1 MITPSPAELLASL
14 RAARPLVQNITNTV
28 VTNFTANV
36 LLALGASPAMVD
48 AAEEAADFVRI
59 SGALVVNTGTL
70 NARTVASMK
79 LAAEAAAE
87 AGVPWVLDPVG
98 AGATAY
104 RTQTALELLALR
116 PSVVR
121 GNAGE
126 ILALAGAHD
135 ASQKGVDS
143 GASADAAV
151 GAGQMLLR
159 DFGCVAAIT
168 GETDQIVGPSGVT
181 AVTGGHARIQ
191 QVTGTGCATTAIV
204 GAFLAIARPEAAA
217 LAGLTLMKR
226 ATERAMSGNPG
237 PGTLAVQLLD
247 ALDAIA
253 PADLRA
259 VDTRQDR

>member
-1 MITPSPAELLASL
+1 MTDHSPAALLSAV

-59 SGALVVNTGTL
+59 SGALVVNIGTL

-79 LAAEAAAE
+79 LAAEAANE

-104 RTQTALELLALR
+104 RTQTALDLLALR
-116 PSVVR
+116 PAVVR

-126 ILALAGAHD
+126 IMALAGAQD
-135 ASQKGVDS
+135 RSQKGVDS
-143 GASADAAV
+143 AAGTDAALD
-151 GAGQMLLR
+151 AAQYLAST
-159 DFGCVAAIT
+159 FSCVVAVT
-168 GETDQIVGPSGVT
+168 GETDRVVGPSGVT
-181 AVTGGHARIQ
+181 AISGGHARIQ
-191 QVTGTGCATTAIV
+191 LVTGTGCATTALV
-204 GAFLAIARPEAAA
+204 GAFLAVARPEAAA
-217 LAGLTLMKR
+217 IAALTTMKR
-226 ATERAMSGNPG
+226 ATEIAMRGDPG

-247 ALDAIA
+247 ALHAVQA
-253 PADLRA
+253 ADLPA
-259 VDTRQDR
+259 STSQTA